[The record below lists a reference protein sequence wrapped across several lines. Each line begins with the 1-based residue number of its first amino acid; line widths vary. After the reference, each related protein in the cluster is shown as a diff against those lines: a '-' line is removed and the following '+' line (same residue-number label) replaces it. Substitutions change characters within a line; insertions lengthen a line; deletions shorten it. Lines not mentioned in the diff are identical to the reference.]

1 MKRKTKENIR
11 KKSKSLWHRP
21 KTKIMAQPVFCWLWL
36 AFMAWLACFYG
47 MECMVTLAGFSI
59 ACDKH
64 PCLLHNLKWHD
75 FSFVYL
81 SLDLYF

>member
-21 KTKIMAQPVFCWLWL
+21 RIMAQPVFCWLWL

-47 MECMVTLAGFSI
+47 ME
-59 ACDKH
+59 
-64 PCLLHNLKWHD
+64 
-75 FSFVYL
+75 
-81 SLDLYF
+81 